1 MGGDFRFCA
10 SKLKEEY
17 GCEVSLKISDFA
29 LFGVPQVRCIR
40 RAQLDVPQDFPN
52 FNMLTLLVALPI
64 LAFIAILLGTP
75 ARQTA
80 VGAAAINLVIGLGS
94 VFSWE
99 HEIWEWSVAVLEKP
113 AIHLGFDYLD
123 GMSLVMVLLSVIVTF
138 AAVLS
143 GKAPVGSEKLYYGSS
158 LLIAAGAIGA
168 FVSTDLFF
176 FYAFHEMALIPTF
189 LMIGILGR
197 GDRRGIAW
205 KITIYLG
212 LGSLVLLAG
221 LVWLASLAGTFDLRE
236 MKDFA
241 GTIDP
246 AAQKGIAALLI
257 IGFGTLVS
265 LFPFH
270 SWAAPA
276 YASAP
281 APTAMLHA
289 GVLKK
294 FGLYG
299 MLRVAVPMVPEG
311 LHDWLTPLLVL
322 LLGNILWV
330 GFVTLSQKRLDTML
344 GSSSVMHMG
353 YIFLAIAALIA
364 FPENDLAVPAAVL
377 LMFAHGISI
386 ALLFGLADR
395 IERSTGSLDFADM
408 GGLAKSA
415 PAMAFLFGIGAM
427 ASIGLPGLANF
438 AGEVLVFLSAFRDY
452 VPADGLGPVQIAC
465 ILAIWGVVISAV
477 YMLRAFRNIFQGP
490 AVKCTAQAADLT
502 LADHVPAGLLVIA
515 LLAVGCYPNLLL
527 QFFN

>member
-1 MGGDFRFCA
+1 
-10 SKLKEEY
+10 
-17 GCEVSLKISDFA
+17 
-29 LFGVPQVRCIR
+29 
-40 RAQLDVPQDFPN
+40 
-52 FNMLTLLVALPI
+52 MLILLVALPI
-64 LAFIAILLGTP
+64 LAFLAILLGAP
-75 ARQTA
+75 ARLTA
-80 VGAAAINLVIGLGS
+80 IAASALNLVLGLGS
-94 VFSWE
+94 MFCWKE
-99 HEIWEWSVAVLEKP
+99 EIWNFSLPVLAKP
-113 AIHLGFDYLD
+113 AIHLSFGYLD
-123 GMSLVMVLLSVIVTF
+123 GMSLVMVILSVIVTM

-143 GKAPVGSEKLYYGSS
+143 GKAPDGREKLYYGSS

-168 FVSTDLFF
+168 FASTDLFF

-221 LVWLASLAGTFDLRE
+221 LVWLASLAGTFDMRQI
-236 MKDFA
+236 KDIA

-257 IGFGTLVS
+257 VGFGTLVS

-299 MLRVAVPMVPEG
+299 LLRVAVPLVPEG
-311 LHDWLTPLLVL
+311 MQAWLTPLLVL

-330 GFVTLSQKRLDTML
+330 GFVTISQKRLDTLL
-344 GSSSVMHMG
+344 GNSSVMHMG

-364 FPENDLAVPAAVL
+364 VPGNTLALPAAVV
-377 LMFAHGISI
+377 LMFAHGVSI

-395 IERSTGSLDFADM
+395 IERSTGSLDLSDM

-415 PAMAFLFGIGAM
+415 PGMAFLFGIAAM

-438 AGEVLVFLSAFRDY
+438 SGEVLVFLSAFQNY
-452 VPADGLGPVQIAC
+452 VPANGLGPVQIAC

-477 YMLRAFRNIFQGP
+477 YMLRAYRNIFQGP
-490 AVKCTAQAADLT
+490 AVKSTEKAADLT
-502 LADHVPAGLLVIA
+502 LADHIPAVLLIVA
-515 LLAVGCYPNLLL
+515 LLAVGFFPNLILNLL
-527 QFFN
+527 VESTKQ